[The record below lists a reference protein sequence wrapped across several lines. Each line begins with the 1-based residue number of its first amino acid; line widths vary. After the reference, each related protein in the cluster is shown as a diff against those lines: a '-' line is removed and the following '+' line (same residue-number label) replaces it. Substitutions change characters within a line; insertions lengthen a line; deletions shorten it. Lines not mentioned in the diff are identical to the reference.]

1 MSCHNSNNF
10 NHLIS
15 KVMEN
20 KLAELIEKRDYYQQ
34 EVEDLHIYEPN
45 EEYYIMRRYDLEYE
59 ISILDNEIILLKE
72 EIKEFNRF
80 NTIAILAMI
89 GLVVMT
95 FTYMIYAF

>member
-1 MSCHNSNNF
+1 MCYCNSNNF
-10 NHLIS
+10 NNLNS
-15 KVMEN
+15 TVMEN

-95 FTYMIYAF
+95 FTYLIYAF

>member
-1 MSCHNSNNF
+1 
-10 NHLIS
+10 
-15 KVMEN
+15 MEN

-89 GLVVMT
+89 GLVIMT
-95 FTYMIYAF
+95 FTYMIYVF

>member
-1 MSCHNSNNF
+1 
-10 NHLIS
+10 
-15 KVMEN
+15 MEN

-34 EVEDLHIYEPN
+34 ELEDLHIYEPN

-95 FTYMIYAF
+95 FTYLIYVF

>member
-1 MSCHNSNNF
+1 
-10 NHLIS
+10 
-15 KVMEN
+15 MEN

-34 EVEDLHIYEPN
+34 ELEDLHIYEPN

>member
-1 MSCHNSNNF
+1 
-10 NHLIS
+10 
-15 KVMEN
+15 MEN

-80 NTIAILAMI
+80 NTIAIFAMI

-95 FTYMIYAF
+95 FTYLIYAF

>member
-1 MSCHNSNNF
+1 
-10 NHLIS
+10 
-15 KVMEN
+15 
-20 KLAELIEKRDYYQQ
+20 
-34 EVEDLHIYEPN
+34 
-45 EEYYIMRRYDLEYE
+45 MRRYDLEYE

-89 GLVVMT
+89 GLVIMT

>member
-1 MSCHNSNNF
+1 MCYCNSNNF
-10 NHLIS
+10 NNLNS
-15 KVMEN
+15 TVMEN

>member
-1 MSCHNSNNF
+1 
-10 NHLIS
+10 
-15 KVMEN
+15 MEN

-45 EEYYIMRRYDLEYE
+45 EEFYIMRRYDLEYE

-89 GLVVMT
+89 GLVIMT
-95 FTYMIYAF
+95 FTYMIYVF

>member
-1 MSCHNSNNF
+1 
-10 NHLIS
+10 
-15 KVMEN
+15 MEN

>member
-1 MSCHNSNNF
+1 
-10 NHLIS
+10 
-15 KVMEN
+15 MEN

-34 EVEDLHIYEPN
+34 EVDDLHMYEPN
-45 EEYYIMRRYDLEYE
+45 QEYYIMRRYDLEYE

-89 GLVVMT
+89 GLVIMT

>member
-1 MSCHNSNNF
+1 MCYCNSNNF
-10 NHLIS
+10 NNLNS
-15 KVMEN
+15 TVMEN

-89 GLVVMT
+89 GLVIMT

>member
-1 MSCHNSNNF
+1 
-10 NHLIS
+10 
-15 KVMEN
+15 MEN

-95 FTYMIYAF
+95 FTYLIYAFQSWTM

>member
-1 MSCHNSNNF
+1 MCYCNSNNF
-10 NHLIS
+10 NNLNS
-15 KVMEN
+15 TVMEN

-89 GLVVMT
+89 GLVIMT
-95 FTYMIYAF
+95 FTYMIYVF

>member
-1 MSCHNSNNF
+1 MCYCNSNNF
-10 NHLIS
+10 NNLNS
-15 KVMEN
+15 TVMEN

-34 EVEDLHIYEPN
+34 ELEDLHIYEPN

>member
-1 MSCHNSNNF
+1 
-10 NHLIS
+10 
-15 KVMEN
+15 MEN

-34 EVEDLHIYEPN
+34 EVDDLHMYEPN
-45 EEYYIMRRYDLEYE
+45 QEYYIMRRYDLEYE

-95 FTYMIYAF
+95 FTYLIYVF

>member
-1 MSCHNSNNF
+1 
-10 NHLIS
+10 
-15 KVMEN
+15 MEN

-89 GLVVMT
+89 GLVIMT

>member
-1 MSCHNSNNF
+1 
-10 NHLIS
+10 
-15 KVMEN
+15 MEN

-34 EVEDLHIYEPN
+34 EVDELHMYEPN
-45 EEYYIMRRYDLEYE
+45 QEYYIMRRYDLEYE

>member
-1 MSCHNSNNF
+1 
-10 NHLIS
+10 
-15 KVMEN
+15 MEN

-95 FTYMIYAF
+95 FTYLIYVF

>member
-1 MSCHNSNNF
+1 
-10 NHLIS
+10 
-15 KVMEN
+15 MEN

-95 FTYMIYAF
+95 FTYLIYAF